1 MMLLVFQILVYAL
14 EAYQMIIII
23 NILLSWFPPIRDTGF
38 GRFIYAI
45 SEPYLEPFRRIIPTI
60 GMFDF
65 SPIVAIITLQFA
77 HFGLVSLANYLL

>member
-1 MMLLVFQILVYAL
+1 MILVFQILIYAL
-14 EAYQMIIII
+14 EAYKTIIFI
-23 NILLSWFPPIRDTGF
+23 NIILSWFPSVRDTGF

-65 SPIVAIITLQFA
+65 SPIVALIALQFA
-77 HFGLVSLANYLL
+77 PIGLGYLVEHFM